1 MEISKVQ
8 DLMNWQERL
17 VGLEFEN
24 PIIDSWGQTLDFE
37 RMQKVFQTFGE
48 NGWDLERDYILGCV
62 NKIEKNFGTDRVN
75 LITDSGAGNLET
87 AMPPQQNVQ
96 DAERLYT
103 RMRSDILNV
112 LEKHN
117 LTIAGFA
124 LQPGTIPDMKKFLRR
139 NAMYLA
145 LDALDSSDLYANLT
159 STAISAH
166 QAGVGVRLEETID
179 YANEIIKITGLI
191 VALCANSPIY
201 NFQILPWKEWR
212 ILVIGFLRL
221 VVNTAQ
227 FNESCGFPKRP
238 YQSIADYLKYYWQKP
253 WMILPPI
260 CEGKWILPDKKMNFL
275 EYFSQSR
282 VSAYDLEG
290 NSVELVPNPDDLNW
304 AMLCNWPHA
313 KPHIIL
319 DPKKITVREFMDNFQ
334 KDTLEEY
341 LEGKVVNC
349 YLECR
354 AGAAAPVGEEM
365 AIPALM
371 LGLVNNIDG
380 VKEITKLYSWKEWN
394 NLVFEAAAKGMKAK
408 IKGDSVIPLLQR
420 L

>member
-1 MEISKVQ
+1 
-8 DLMNWQERL
+8 
-17 VGLEFEN
+17 
-24 PIIDSWGQTLDFE
+24 
-37 RMQKVFQTFGE
+37 
-48 NGWDLERDYILGCV
+48 
-62 NKIEKNFGTDRVN
+62 
-75 LITDSGAGNLET
+75 
-87 AMPPQQNVQ
+87 
-96 DAERLYT
+96 
-103 RMRSDILNV
+103 
-112 LEKHN
+112 
-117 LTIAGFA
+117 
-124 LQPGTIPDMKKFLRR
+124 
-139 NAMYLA
+139 
-145 LDALDSSDLYANLT
+145 
-159 STAISAH
+159 
-166 QAGVGVRLEETID
+166 
-179 YANEIIKITGLI
+179 
-191 VALCANSPIY
+191 
-201 NFQILPWKEWR
+201 
-212 ILVIGFLRL
+212 
-221 VVNTAQ
+221 
-227 FNESCGFPKRP
+227 
-238 YQSIADYLKYYWQKP
+238 
-253 WMILPPI
+253 MILPPI